1 MCKRIKLC
9 RIFSILHRDNS
20 KKHMPEKHP
29 AITKK
34 VVASAETTAEIIRGL
49 NERYNKLEQA
59 ERNYAWV
66 NAWRNSYS
74 RTLGFSDS
82 FEKINEYIVKRS
94 QTIDPIYQTE
104 LDEAIW
110 HSCVRLVD
118 ETLKRLLEEKATPKH
133 FDFVDICAGYQ
144 SSDGDLPKES
154 IARLKEYLK
163 GQECSFG
170 AYADGTV
177 VISQALAFIKD
188 LEAFW
193 KKAKR
198 VLEDKHYEEYR
209 LLYAN
214 FLNSESFFNFIGNR
228 S

>member
-9 RIFSILHRDNS
+9 RIFGLLHRDNS
-20 KKHMPEKHP
+20 KKQIPKKNAVRTE
-29 AITKK
+29 K
-34 VVASAETTAEIIRGL
+34 VVSTAKATADMIREL

-82 FEKINEYIVKRS
+82 FEKVNEYIVKRS

-118 ETLKRLLEEKATPKH
+118 ETLSRLLEEKATPKH

-144 SSDGDLPKES
+144 SLDGDMPKES
-154 IARLKEYLK
+154 IARLEEYLK
-163 GQECSFG
+163 GQERGFG
-170 AYADGTV
+170 AYADGTA
-177 VISQALAFIKD
+177 VISQAHAFIKD

-193 KKAKR
+193 EKAKR
-198 VLEDKHYEEYR
+198 LLEDKHYEEYR

-214 FLNSESFFNFIGNR
+214 FLNSESFFNFIGTR
-228 S
+228 T